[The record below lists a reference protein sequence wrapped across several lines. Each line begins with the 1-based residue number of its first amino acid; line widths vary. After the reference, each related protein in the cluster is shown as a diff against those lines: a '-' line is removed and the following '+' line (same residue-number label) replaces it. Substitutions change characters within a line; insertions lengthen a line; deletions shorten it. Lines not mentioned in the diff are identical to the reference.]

1 MNFQERIRSTLEFL
15 RQRKTA
21 YHLVFRLDQPA
32 DMEVLRDLAW
42 FCRANESC
50 VVPGDRDR
58 TLLLEGR
65 REVYLRIVQHLKLTP
80 EQLFELYSYRPVAPK
95 GEQASE

>member
-1 MNFQERIRSTLEFL
+1 MIDTVLKYL
-15 RQRKTA
+15 GQRKTA
-21 YHLVFRLDQPA
+21 YHLVFRKDQPA
-32 DMEVLRDLAW
+32 DMEVLADLAR

-65 REVYLRIVQHLKLTP
+65 REVFLRITQHLNLTP
-80 EQLFELYSYRPVAPK
+80 EQLYLLYSGPQGDGK
-95 GEQASE
+95 